1 MPSPLT
7 PLIPPPLIPPPPPSH
22 PPHLPT
28 VASKYIN
35 LCKNE
40 QSFMEKTCNDS
51 SADSHYCKVLQMLYE
66 NCRYFQQIKL
76 DKHEK
81 HEKHSKSSP

>member
-1 MPSPLT
+1 M
-7 PLIPPPLIPPPPPSH
+7 PPLPQP
-22 PPHLPT
+22 LPQPLPD

-51 SADSHYCKVLQMLYE
+51 SADSHHCKVVRMLYE

-76 DKHEK
+76 EK
-81 HEKHSKSSP
+81 HKKHKKHKKHNNSS

>member
-1 MPSPLT
+1 MPSPHQT
-7 PLIPPPLIPPPPPSH
+7 QPTSH
-22 PPHLPT
+22 PPPLPT

-35 LCKNE
+35 LCKHE

-51 SADSHYCKVLQMLYE
+51 LADSHHCKVLRMLYE

-76 DKHEK
+76 EK
-81 HEKHSKSSP
+81 HDKQDKKSS

>member
-1 MPSPLT
+1 M
-7 PLIPPPLIPPPPPSH
+7 PPLPQP
-22 PPHLPT
+22 LPD
-28 VASKYIN
+28 VASKYTN

-40 QSFMEKTCNDS
+40 QSFMEKTCNYS
-51 SADSHYCKVLQMLYE
+51 SVDSHHCKVVRMLYE

-81 HEKHSKSSP
+81 HEKHDKSSP

>member
-1 MPSPLT
+1 MPSPHQT
-7 PLIPPPLIPPPPPSH
+7 QPTSH
-22 PPHLPT
+22 PPPLPT

-51 SADSHYCKVLQMLYE
+51 SADSHHCKVLRMLYE

-76 DKHEK
+76 EK
-81 HEKHSKSSP
+81 HDKSSP